1 MADVKENVKA
11 TTKVPKEE
19 RVEVF
24 VPKGAVNDD
33 PNLYVSVNG
42 ENFLLPKGQV
52 SLVPP
57 YIKAAIERSY
67 GAQAFQEKRSNALI
81 EKTLHPTNQ

>member
-1 MADVKENVKA
+1 MANEKTN
-11 TTKVPKEE
+11 KEE

-24 VPKGAVNDD
+24 IPKGLANDD
-33 PNLYVSVNG
+33 PNMYVSVNG

-57 YIKAAIERSY
+57 HIKAAIERSY
-67 GAQAFQEKRSNALI
+67 GAQAFQEKRSNELL
-81 EKTLHPTNQ
+81 ELTMRPTNQQ

>member
-1 MADVKENVKA
+1 MASEKTNNN
-11 TTKVPKEE
+11 EE

-24 VPKGAVNDD
+24 IPKGLANDD

-52 SLVPP
+52 SKVPP

-81 EKTLHPTNQ
+81 EKTKNPTNA

>member
-1 MADVKENVKA
+1 MANEK
-11 TTKVPKEE
+11 TTIKEE

-24 VPKGAVNDD
+24 VPKGIANDD
-33 PNLYVSVNG
+33 PNLYVSING

-52 SLVPP
+52 SKVPP

-81 EKTLHPTNQ
+81 EKTKRPTNG

>member
-1 MADVKENVKA
+1 MSDEKTNVKS
-11 TTKVPKEE
+11 PKEE

-24 VPKGAVNDD
+24 IPKGVANDD
-33 PNLYVSVNG
+33 PNLYVSING

-57 YIKAAIERSY
+57 HIKAAIERSY
-67 GAQAFQEKRSNALI
+67 GAQAFQEKRSNSLL
-81 EKTLHPTNQ
+81 EKTLRPTNQ

>member
-1 MADVKENVKA
+1 MSDEKTNVES
-11 TTKVPKEE
+11 PKEE

-24 VPKGAVNDD
+24 IPKGVANDD
-33 PNLYVSVNG
+33 PNLYVSING

-57 YIKAAIERSY
+57 HIKAAIERSY
-67 GAQAFQEKRSNALI
+67 CAQAFQEKRSNSLL
-81 EKTLHPTNQ
+81 EKTLRPTNQ

>member
-1 MADVKENVKA
+1 MSDEKTNVKA
-11 TTKVPKEE
+11 PKEE

-24 VPKGAVNDD
+24 VPKGVANDD
-33 PNLYVSVNG
+33 PNLYVSING

-57 YIKAAIERSY
+57 HIKAAIERSY
-67 GAQAFQEKRSNALI
+67 GAQAFQEKRSNSLI
-81 EKTLHPTNQ
+81 EKTLRPTNQ

>member
-1 MADVKENVKA
+1 MA
-11 TTKVPKEE
+11 TTTEKVTKDD

-24 VPKGAVNDD
+24 IPKGLANDD

-42 ENFLLPKGQV
+42 ENFLLPKGQK
-52 SLVPP
+52 SKVPP
-57 YIKAAIERSY
+57 YIKASIERSY

-81 EKTLHPTNQ
+81 EKTKQPTNR